1 MEALQLFFEARLH
14 LRHDPETWEMANR
27 QDSPAIINDDG
38 DPNTLQEMVDAES
51 MGEVAEEDP
60 VTLDPRMFSPSIA
73 LLSTVTFPYVDLA
86 GNFQRKTLVSR
97 PTSGKFLLLPAGLS
111 ALLSP
116 TAVYTPYGLIPP
128 STTGRVMGRSHI
140 Y

>member
-1 MEALQLFFEARLH
+1 
-14 LRHDPETWEMANR
+14 MANR

-60 VTLDPRMFSPSIA
+60 LTLDPSMFSPSIA
-73 LLSTVTFPYVDLA
+73 LLAMVTFPYVDLA
-86 GNFQRKTLVSR
+86 GNFQRKILASH
-97 PTSGKFLLLPAGLS
+97 PTSGKFLLLLAGPS

-116 TAVYTPYGLIPP
+116 TAVYTPYDLIPP
-128 STTGRVMGRSHI
+128 CTTGRVMGRSHI